1 MYMIMERRKGCDTL
15 GKVYMHIAQ
24 DDIMQESY
32 PTVLQLYKLAL
43 LVPQSTAVVER
54 GFSAMN
60 DMCTNLR
67 SLGQQTLDS
76 LMRINLYQEELLE
89 EDLELVVDLFK
100 NKKERDMPL

>member
-1 MYMIMERRKGCDTL
+1 
-15 GKVYMHIAQ
+15 MHIAQ

>member
-1 MYMIMERRKGCDTL
+1 
-15 GKVYMHIAQ
+15 MHIAQ

-60 DMCTNLR
+60 DMCTDLR

>member
-1 MYMIMERRKGCDTL
+1 
-15 GKVYMHIAQ
+15 
-24 DDIMQESY
+24 MQESY

-60 DMCTNLR
+60 DMCTDLR